1 MLFTIKHF
9 PSRSEQLYF
18 SDFDSGIVSTLA
30 ADRASRAAIPREK
43 RETEKKPI
51 KVPRTQI
58 YIKER

>member
-18 SDFDSGIVSTLA
+18 WDFDSGIVSTLA
-30 ADRASRAAIPREK
+30 AKSASRAAILEK
-43 RETEKKPI
+43 KGETEKKPI